1 MPPSQIHSVTV
12 VAGLAFM
19 IISSSAA
26 SGQAMLRDWS
36 GVSGPISVNDS
47 FGASVA
53 CLGDVDGDGVP
64 DAVLTSSRE
73 NLPTG
78 KEVGAAYVRSGASG
92 IDLQHDVGQFQQQMF
107 GWSSCVPGD
116 LDGDGVND
124 YLIGAPDFIFGNTP
138 GKVFAYSGATGALL
152 FKLKGAIPG
161 LNFGIDLAPAG
172 DIDADGVADFCVGA
186 NDTGP
191 GNVYIYS
198 GKSVSVLYSFSESK
212 IDTNM
217 FVGRGL
223 GDLDGDG
230 YGDFGI
236 GAYRGGP
243 NGEGEFTVYSGA
255 SGSVL
260 WSVTGEGYAY
270 GFGGGASSLG
280 DIDGDGIPDVAI
292 SSTAYSKS
300 IIGAG
305 RVYVYS
311 GSNGALRWTYDGT
324 FNNEQ
329 LGKLP
334 ANGRIDLSQDG
345 FADIII
351 GSPRRNSCFV
361 YSGVTGTLLYEFRGA
376 VDNGWPE
383 YLGWSSSPIGDF
395 DGDGIDD
402 ILIGAPENAR
412 YQMSAGRA
420 YVFAG
425 NDLFLQADQPS
436 YQFGDPITIEDRGGA
451 PGSPACIVLTDV
463 SGTPTFLPVAIGA
476 LDGNGNFSV
485 SGTVP
490 AGLSGLTMTF
500 MGYAVKASGH
510 GIADSSPETISFQ

>member
-1 MPPSQIHSVTV
+1 MSTVLIRAMNILAAAAAMPVCF
-12 VAGLAFM
+12 GD
-19 IISSSAA
+19 A
-26 SGQAMLRDWS
+26 SGQEMLRDWS
-36 GVSGPISVNDS
+36 GVSGPKSVNDN
-47 FGASVA
+47 FGVSVTG
-53 CLGDVDGDGVP
+53 LGDVDADGVP
-64 DAVLTSSRE
+64 DAVLTASRE
-73 NLPTG
+73 NLPAGT
-78 KEVGAAYVRSGASG
+78 EAGAAYARSGASG
-92 IDLQHDVGQFQQQMF
+92 VDLQHQVGQFKQQMF

-116 LDGDGVND
+116 LDGDGVRD
-124 YLIGAPDFIFGNTP
+124 FLIGAPDFIFASTP

-152 FKLKGAIPG
+152 FKLKGTIVG
-161 LNFGIDLAPAG
+161 QDFGIDLAPAG
-172 DIDADGVADFCVGA
+172 DVDADGIADFCVGA
-186 NDTGP
+186 NWAGP
-191 GNVYIYS
+191 GNVYVYS
-198 GKSVSVLYSFSESK
+198 GRTQQVLYSFTGSK

-223 GDLDGDG
+223 GDLDQDG

-236 GAYRGGP
+236 GAARGGP
-243 NGEGEFTVYSGA
+243 NGEGEFTAYSGA

-260 WSVTGEGYAY
+260 WAVTGEAYGY

-292 SSTAYSKS
+292 SSTAYSKL

-311 GSNGALRWTYDGT
+311 GSNGTLRWTYDGT
-324 FNNEQ
+324 FTDEQ
-329 LGKLP
+329 FGKLP
-334 ANGRIDLSQDG
+334 ADGRIDLNHDG
-345 FADIII
+345 VADIII

-361 YSGVTGTLLYEFRGA
+361 YSGVTGMLLYEFRGS

-402 ILIGAPENAR
+402 LLIGAPENSR
-412 YQMSAGRA
+412 NQTSAGRA

-436 YQFGDPITIEDRGGA
+436 YQLNDPITIEDRGGS

-463 SGTPTFLPVAIGA
+463 SGTPTFLPVAIGT

-510 GIADSSPETISFQ
+510 GIADSSPETIAFQ

>member
-1 MPPSQIHSVTV
+1 MSTTRNPAVTIVAALAAFVTCFSVST
-12 VAGLAFM
+12 
-19 IISSSAA
+19 
-26 SGQAMLRDWS
+26 GQTMLRDWS
-36 GVSGPISVNDS
+36 GVSGPKSVNDQ
-47 FGASVA
+47 FGISVTA
-53 CLGDVDGDGVP
+53 LGDADADGVP
-64 DAVLTSSRE
+64 DAVLTAPLE

-78 KEVGAAYVRSGASG
+78 TEAGAAYVRSGATSV
-92 IDLQHDVGQFQQQMF
+92 DLQHEVGQFKQQMF
-107 GWSSCVPGD
+107 GSSSCVPGD
-116 LDGDGVND
+116 LDGDGVPD
-124 YLIGAPDFIFGNTP
+124 YLIGAPDFIFSSTP
-138 GKVFAYSGATGALL
+138 GKVFAYSGATGATL
-152 FKLKGAIPG
+152 FKLKGTTVG
-161 LNFGIDLAPAG
+161 QHFGVDLAPAG
-172 DIDADGVADFCVGA
+172 DVDADGIADFCVGA

-191 GNVYIYS
+191 GSVYLYS
-198 GKSVSVLYSFSESK
+198 GKTQQVLYSFTGSK

-243 NGEGEFTVYSGA
+243 NGEGEFIAYSGA

-260 WSVTGEGYAY
+260 WALTGESYGY

-292 SSTAYSKS
+292 ASTAYSKF
-300 IIGAG
+300 ITGAG

-311 GSNGALRWTYDGT
+311 GGNGSLRWTYDGT
-324 FNNEQ
+324 FSNEQ
-329 LGKLP
+329 FGKLP
-334 ANGRIDLSQDG
+334 ANGRIDFNHDG

-351 GSPRRNSCFV
+351 GSPHHNSCFV
-361 YSGVTGTLLYEFRGA
+361 YSGVTGTLLYEFRGSI
-376 VDNGWPE
+376 DNGWPE
-383 YLGWSSSPIGDF
+383 SLGGAVSPMGDF

-402 ILIGAPENAR
+402 ILIGAPNNSR
-412 YQMSAGRA
+412 NQTSAGRA

-425 NDLFLQADQPS
+425 NDLFLQADQSS
-436 YQFGDPITIEDRGGA
+436 YKFNDPITIEDRGGA

-463 SGTPTFLPVAIGA
+463 SGTPTFLPVAIGT

-510 GIADSSPETISFQ
+510 GIADSSPETIAFQ